1 MIDQPAILQA
11 IYRAVDS
18 INEQSDPEK
27 QIVKA
32 VETPLYGANS
42 VLDSLRLVS
51 LVVAVER
58 EIEQES
64 GVSLVLASERAMSQR
79 RSPFLSIGSLAEYI
93 EQLLRET
100 APPQGL

>member
-32 VETPLYGANS
+32 VETALYGANS

-93 EQLLRET
+93 EQLLSET
-100 APPQGL
+100 VPPQGQ